1 MGRREDR
8 GRPVVQGGARCEA
21 RSGLRP
27 EREVLHT
34 RSGWG
39 TAPQDHEVVRTRGSE
54 GEARRGPASLPSPR
68 RSPRSAG
75 PALSGARPSS
85 PDIDCQLGGTGEAK
99 GREGTGRRF
108 GVLGE
113 GMRFALGPGN
123 AVTGLWRARG
133 VTLALPAAPAGAL
146 QLLCRDSDRH
156 SEPETPQRL
165 ATSPSHT
172 RPTRPL
178 CNALSDTRGGRR
190 RFPFFAGGFR
200 GLLGG
205 EVLVRAD
212 TQPFDLVDEGG
223 PLHSPEAPSGL
234 GLVSAVSAQGT
245 YDFVALGVV
254 LGDALAGAA

>member
-1 MGRREDR
+1 MKAWKVAHWAGANDR
-8 GRPVVQGGARCEA
+8 GRPVVQGGARCETS
-21 RSGLRP
+21 SGLRP
-27 EREVLHT
+27 DRGSFTPAAAGGPHPKIT
-34 RSGWG
+34 RSSDLGG
-39 TAPQDHEVVRTRGSE
+39 AKGSPA
-54 GEARRGPASLPSPR
+54 GAQRPCRARDGLHALPARRSQARGPR
-68 RSPRSAG
+68 
-75 PALSGARPSS
+75 S

-178 CNALSDTRGGRR
+178 CNALSDTRLGG
-190 RFPFFAGGFR
+190 GGFR
-200 GLLGG
+200 FSRAASGG
-205 EVLVRAD
+205 YLVGRYSS
-212 TQPFDLVDEGG
+212 GRI
-223 PLHSPEAPSGL
+223 PSRSIL
-234 GLVSAVSAQGT
+234 
-245 YDFVALGVV
+245 
-254 LGDALAGAA
+254 